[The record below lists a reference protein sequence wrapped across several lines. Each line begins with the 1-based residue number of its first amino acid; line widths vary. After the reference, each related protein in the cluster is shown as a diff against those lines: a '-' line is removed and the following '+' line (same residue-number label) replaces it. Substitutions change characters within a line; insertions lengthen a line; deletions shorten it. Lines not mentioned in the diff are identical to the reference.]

1 MRIGFATPEYVTE
14 RYFSGGL
21 ANSIHRTSVALSARG
36 HDVHVFTLSDE
47 ADEDL
52 VSDGI
57 SVHRIARGRLAPW
70 LTRMSGG
77 RLVEAGEWID
87 FSIRAWRRIARA
99 HRSSRFDVLQFPNYS
114 ACGLVT
120 SLLVPIPFV
129 VRLSTYGPEWNEL
142 AGIPASLDRA
152 IGEWL
157 EGFQLRIARHVYA
170 PSRNV
175 QELAS
180 ARGRLPKVDL
190 IPTPFFLECQDW
202 DHSLFQQ
209 RFEGKEYLLFVGRY
223 QLHKGFHVLAQAL
236 EAILDRNPKS
246 YAAFVGM
253 DLPSSLAP
261 SMREYAERACNR
273 HCRRLIFVDQIRH
286 AQLYPVIAGSRLV
299 VLPSLVDNLPNACLE
314 AMALGKPVIGTY
326 GTSFEELMT
335 DGVTGFLVPPG
346 DRDALAEKV
355 NEVWNRS
362 DLDGVGQAAKER
374 VTQLS
379 PEHTI
384 PLLENYLESVIE
396 GRGRRV

>member
-57 SVHRIARGRLAPW
+57 SVHRIARGRLAPR

-87 FSIRAWRRIARA
+87 LSIRAWRRIARA
-99 HRSSRFDVLQFPNYS
+99 HRSSRFDVLQFPNY
-114 ACGLVT
+114 
-120 SLLVPIPFV
+120 
-129 VRLSTYGPEWNEL
+129 L
-142 AGIPASLDRA
+142 AR
-152 IGEWL
+152 
-157 EGFQLRIARHVYA
+157 
-170 PSRNV
+170 
-175 QELAS
+175 
-180 ARGRLPKVDL
+180 
-190 IPTPFFLECQDW
+190 
-202 DHSLFQQ
+202 
-209 RFEGKEYLLFVGRY
+209 
-223 QLHKGFHVLAQAL
+223 
-236 EAILDRNPKS
+236 
-246 YAAFVGM
+246 
-253 DLPSSLAP
+253 
-261 SMREYAERACNR
+261 SMRGYAERACNR

-314 AMALGKPVIGTY
+314 AMALGKPVIGTC

-396 GRGRRV
+396 GRGRPFD